1 VRAAFAATVTSL
13 CLAAAAAAAA
23 PGSAAPTLRAEHAI
37 ATGFRPAPA
46 AVVRR
51 PNCADGRAAGSADPG
66 SAIANQAVATRA
78 VERTALSAGSRR
90 SPRIDVP
97 VFAHVLR
104 TPAHGGV
111 PRSRIRS
118 QLHVLNAAFA
128 GRESPYAARSP
139 FHFRLAGV
147 DVSANRAW
155 YRMDE
160 GTLAEQHAKRALHR
174 GTAGDLNLY
183 IGANAA
189 GVLGWGT
196 QPTAYPAQPRLDG
209 VVIARHT
216 LPGGRHGRYSAG
228 DDAVHET
235 GHWLGLYH
243 TFEGGCSGRGD
254 RVADTPAEARP
265 SYSCHLDRDT
275 CASPG
280 DDPVHNFMD
289 YGDDACMTSFT
300 PGQVDRMVDQWS
312 RMRADGGAT

>member
-1 VRAAFAATVTSL
+1 VRAALAATVTSL
-13 CLAAAAAAAA
+13 CLAAAAA
-23 PGSAAPTLRAEHAI
+23 PGSAVLTQPAEPAVS
-37 ATGFRPAPA
+37 TTSRPAPA
-46 AVVRR
+46 ALVRV
-51 PNCADGRAAGSADPG
+51 PSCDGRAAASADPG
-66 SAIANQAVATRA
+66 SAAVAGASAATRA
-78 VERTALSAGSRR
+78 GERTTVTAGSRR
-90 SPRIDVP
+90 SPRVDVR
-97 VFAHVLR
+97 VFVHVLR

-118 QLHVLNAAFA
+118 QLHVLNGAFA
-128 GRESPYAARSP
+128 GRESPYSAKSP
-139 FHFRLAGV
+139 FRFLVAGV
-147 DVSANRAW
+147 DVSTNRAW

-174 GTAGDLNLY
+174 GTADDLNLY

-196 QPTAYPAQPRLDG
+196 QPTAYGAQPRLDG

-216 LPGGRHGRYSAG
+216 LPGGRYGRYSAG

-289 YGDDACMTSFT
+289 YGDDACMNSFT
-300 PGQVDRMVDQWS
+300 AGQVDRMVDQWS
-312 RMRADGGAT
+312 RLRAAGTST